1 MALLFF
7 TTYVFLLRL
16 PSEALPITVGGG
28 TRDSERHAVISR
40 EGDEVCLALSRRQNM
55 SNTSVLRR
63 SCWCGSDPDTCPI
76 HVMWPYFGSLPVG
89 SNPFVHIS
97 AKDALHHL
105 RFHLEGLG
113 VAMAAMSLDHL
124 SGGRFI
130 LGLGPSGPQVIEG
143 WYGVPYGRPL
153 TRLREYVEIIR
164 KILARKEPLRHEGFH
179 YQIPMTGEG
188 TTGLGKP
195 LKSVLHGNPDMKIV
209 SAAISSAGVKA
220 AAEIV
225 DGFIPIYMD
234 PDRYE
239 VFEPDINA
247 GLEKAGGGKS
257 LSDFM
262 VLAFCQVRM
271 DDDLIAARQPVR
283 ENLAFYIGGMGARDK
298 NFYNDFAKR
307 LGYVD
312 AAVEIQDHF
321 LAGRRKE
328 AADAVPDELID
339 RTALVGPKER
349 IIERLQDWKKASDKG
364 QVHTIVTRGA
374 SVDALRVLAEN
385 AL

>member
-1 MALLFF
+1 MAVKLGL
-7 TTYVFLLRL
+7 TLGTGGNKAAVNMDYIR
-16 PSEALPITVGGG
+16 EAENLEY
-28 TRDSERHAVISR
+28 DSVWTAEA
-40 EGDEVCLALSRRQNM
+40 
-55 SNTSVLRR
+55 
-63 SCWCGSDPDTCPI
+63 WGSDALTPAAWVLAQTSKI
-76 HVMWPYFGSLPVG
+76 KVG
-89 SNPFVHIS
+89 TGIVQMPARTPSS
-97 AKDALHHL
+97 
-105 RFHLEGLG
+105 
-113 VAMAAMSLDHL
+113 VAMACMTLDHL

-164 KILARKEPLRHEGFH
+164 KVLARREPLRHEGFN
-179 YQIPMTGEG
+179 YQIPMTGDG

-195 LKSVLHGNPDMKIV
+195 LKSVLHGDPNLKIV
-209 SAAISSAGVKA
+209 SAAISPSGVKA

-234 PDRYE
+234 PARFE

-257 LSDFM
+257 MLDFM
-262 VLAFCQVRM
+262 VLAYCQVRM
-271 DDDLIAARQPVR
+271 NDDLEEARQPVR

-307 LGYVD
+307 IGYVD

-328 AADAVPDELID
+328 AVDAVPDELVD

-349 IIERLQDWKKASDKG
+349 IIERLQDWKKAGDKG

>member
-1 MALLFF
+1 MALKLGL
-7 TTYVFLLRL
+7 TLGTGGNTATVDMDYVR
-16 PSEALPITVGGG
+16 EAENLGYDTVW
-28 TRDSERHAVISR
+28 TAEA
-40 EGDEVCLALSRRQNM
+40 
-55 SNTSVLRR
+55 
-63 SCWCGSDPDTCPI
+63 WGSDALTPAAWVLAQTSKI
-76 HVMWPYFGSLPVG
+76 KVG
-89 SNPFVHIS
+89 TGIVQMS
-97 AKDALHHL
+97 A
-105 RFHLEGLG
+105 RTPSS

-271 DDDLIAARQPVR
+271 DDDLMAARQPVR

-349 IIERLQDWKKASDKG
+349 IIERLQDWKKANDKG

>member
-1 MALLFF
+1 MAVKLGL
-7 TTYVFLLRL
+7 TLGTGGHKAAVDMDYIR
-16 PSEALPITVGGG
+16 EAEDLGY
-28 TRDSERHAVISR
+28 DSVWTAEA
-40 EGDEVCLALSRRQNM
+40 
-55 SNTSVLRR
+55 
-63 SCWCGSDPDTCPI
+63 WGSDALTPAAWVLAQTSKI
-76 HVMWPYFGSLPVG
+76 KVG
-89 SNPFVHIS
+89 TGIVQMPARTPAS
-97 AKDALHHL
+97 
-105 RFHLEGLG
+105 
-113 VAMAAMSLDHL
+113 VAMACMTLDHL

-164 KILARKEPLRHEGFH
+164 KVLARREPLQHEGFH

-195 LKSVLHGNPDMKIV
+195 LKSVLHGDPNLKIV
-209 SAAISSAGVKA
+209 SAAISPPGVKA

-234 PDRYE
+234 PDRFE

-257 LSDFM
+257 MSDFM
-262 VLAFCQVRM
+262 VLAYCQVRM
-271 DDDLIAARQPVR
+271 NDNLEEARQPVR

-307 LGYVD
+307 IGYVD

-321 LAGRRKE
+321 LSGRRKE
-328 AADAVPDELID
+328 AVDAVPDELVD

-349 IIERLQDWKKASDKG
+349 IVERLQDWKKAGDKG

-374 SVDALRVLAEN
+374 SVEALRVLAEN

>member
-1 MALLFF
+1 MAVKLGL
-7 TTYVFLLRL
+7 TLGTGGHKAAVDMDYIR
-16 PSEALPITVGGG
+16 EAEDLGY
-28 TRDSERHAVISR
+28 DSVWTAEA
-40 EGDEVCLALSRRQNM
+40 
-55 SNTSVLRR
+55 
-63 SCWCGSDPDTCPI
+63 WGSDALTPAAWVLAQTSKI
-76 HVMWPYFGSLPVG
+76 KVG
-89 SNPFVHIS
+89 TGIVQMPARTPAS
-97 AKDALHHL
+97 
-105 RFHLEGLG
+105 
-113 VAMAAMSLDHL
+113 VAMACMTLDHL

-164 KILARKEPLRHEGFH
+164 KVLARREPLQHEGFH

-195 LKSVLHGNPDMKIV
+195 LKSVLHGDPNLKIV
-209 SAAISSAGVKA
+209 SAAISPPGVKA

-234 PDRYE
+234 PDRFE

-257 LSDFM
+257 MSDFM
-262 VLAFCQVRM
+262 VLAYCQVRM
-271 DDDLIAARQPVR
+271 NDNLEEARQPVR

-307 LGYVD
+307 IGYVD

-321 LAGRRKE
+321 LSGRRKE
-328 AADAVPDELID
+328 AVDAVPDELVD

-349 IIERLQDWKKASDKG
+349 IVERLQDWKKAGDKG

-374 SVDALRVLAEN
+374 SLEALRVLAEN

>member
-1 MALLFF
+1 MAVKLGL
-7 TTYVFLLRL
+7 TLGTGGHKAAVDMDYIR
-16 PSEALPITVGGG
+16 EAENLGY
-28 TRDSERHAVISR
+28 DSVWTAEA
-40 EGDEVCLALSRRQNM
+40 
-55 SNTSVLRR
+55 
-63 SCWCGSDPDTCPI
+63 WGSDALTPAAWVLAQTSKI
-76 HVMWPYFGSLPVG
+76 KVG
-89 SNPFVHIS
+89 TGIVQMS
-97 AKDALHHL
+97 A
-105 RFHLEGLG
+105 RTPTS
-113 VAMAAMSLDHL
+113 VAMACMTLDHL

-164 KILARKEPLRHEGFH
+164 KVLARREPLQHEGFH

-195 LKSVLHGNPDMKIV
+195 LKSVLHGDPNLKIV
-209 SAAISSAGVKA
+209 SAAISPPGVKA

-234 PDRYE
+234 PDRFE

-257 LSDFM
+257 MSDFM
-262 VLAFCQVRM
+262 VLAYCQVRM
-271 DDDLIAARQPVR
+271 NDNLEEARQPVR

-307 LGYVD
+307 IGYVD

-321 LAGRRKE
+321 LSGRRKE
-328 AADAVPDELID
+328 AVDAVPDELVD

-349 IIERLQDWKKASDKG
+349 IVERLQDWKKAGDKG

-374 SVDALRVLAEN
+374 SVEALRVLAEN

>member
-1 MALLFF
+1 MAVKLGL
-7 TTYVFLLRL
+7 TLGTGGHKAAVDMDYIR
-16 PSEALPITVGGG
+16 EAEDLGY
-28 TRDSERHAVISR
+28 DSVWTAEA
-40 EGDEVCLALSRRQNM
+40 
-55 SNTSVLRR
+55 
-63 SCWCGSDPDTCPI
+63 WGSDALTPAAWVLAQTSKI
-76 HVMWPYFGSLPVG
+76 KVG
-89 SNPFVHIS
+89 TGIVQMPARTPAS
-97 AKDALHHL
+97 
-105 RFHLEGLG
+105 
-113 VAMAAMSLDHL
+113 VAMACMTLDHL

-164 KILARKEPLRHEGFH
+164 KVLARREPLQHEGFH
-179 YQIPMTGEG
+179 YQIPMNGEG

-195 LKSVLHGNPDMKIV
+195 LKSVLHGDPNLKIV
-209 SAAISSAGVKA
+209 SAAISPPGVKA

-234 PDRYE
+234 PDRFE

-257 LSDFM
+257 MSDFM
-262 VLAFCQVRM
+262 VLAYCQVRM
-271 DDDLIAARQPVR
+271 NDDLEEARQPVR

-307 LGYVD
+307 IGYVD

-321 LAGRRKE
+321 LSGRRKE
-328 AADAVPDELID
+328 AVDAVPDELVD

-349 IIERLQDWKKASDKG
+349 IVERLQDWKKAGDKG

-374 SVDALRVLAEN
+374 SVEALRVLAEN

>member
-1 MALLFF
+1 MAVKLGL
-7 TTYVFLLRL
+7 TLGTGGHKAAVDMDYIR
-16 PSEALPITVGGG
+16 EAENLGY
-28 TRDSERHAVISR
+28 DSVWTAEA
-40 EGDEVCLALSRRQNM
+40 
-55 SNTSVLRR
+55 
-63 SCWCGSDPDTCPI
+63 WGSDALTPAAWVLAQTSKI
-76 HVMWPYFGSLPVG
+76 KVG
-89 SNPFVHIS
+89 TGIVQMPARTPAS
-97 AKDALHHL
+97 
-105 RFHLEGLG
+105 
-113 VAMAAMSLDHL
+113 VAMACMTLDHL

-130 LGLGPSGPQVIEG
+130 LGLGASGPQVIEG

-164 KILARKEPLRHEGFH
+164 KVLARREPLQHEGFH

-195 LKSVLHGNPDMKIV
+195 LKSVLHGDPNLKIV
-209 SAAISSAGVKA
+209 SAAISPPGVKA

-234 PDRYE
+234 PDRFE

-257 LSDFM
+257 MSDFM
-262 VLAFCQVRM
+262 VLAYCQVRM
-271 DDDLIAARQPVR
+271 NDDLEEARQPVR

-307 LGYVD
+307 IGYVD

-321 LAGRRKE
+321 LSGRRKE
-328 AADAVPDELID
+328 AVDAVPDELVD

-349 IIERLQDWKKASDKG
+349 IVERLQDWKKAGDKG

-374 SVDALRVLAEN
+374 SVEALRVLAEN

>member
-1 MALLFF
+1 MD
-7 TTYVFLLRL
+7 YVR
-16 PSEALPITVGGG
+16 EAENLGYDTVW
-28 TRDSERHAVISR
+28 TAEA
-40 EGDEVCLALSRRQNM
+40 
-55 SNTSVLRR
+55 
-63 SCWCGSDPDTCPI
+63 WGSDALTPAAWVLAQTSKI
-76 HVMWPYFGSLPVG
+76 KVG
-89 SNPFVHIS
+89 TGIVQMS
-97 AKDALHHL
+97 A
-105 RFHLEGLG
+105 RTPSS

-271 DDDLIAARQPVR
+271 DDDLMAARQPVR

-349 IIERLQDWKKASDKG
+349 IIERLQDWKKANDKG

>member
-1 MALLFF
+1 MAVKLGL
-7 TTYVFLLRL
+7 TLGTGGHKAAVDMDYIR
-16 PSEALPITVGGG
+16 EAEDLGY
-28 TRDSERHAVISR
+28 DSVWTAEA
-40 EGDEVCLALSRRQNM
+40 
-55 SNTSVLRR
+55 
-63 SCWCGSDPDTCPI
+63 WGSDALTPAAWVLAQTSKI
-76 HVMWPYFGSLPVG
+76 KVG
-89 SNPFVHIS
+89 TGIVQMPARTPTS
-97 AKDALHHL
+97 
-105 RFHLEGLG
+105 
-113 VAMAAMSLDHL
+113 VAMACMTLDHL

-164 KILARKEPLRHEGFH
+164 KVLARREPLQHEGFH
-179 YQIPMTGEG
+179 YQIPMTGER

-195 LKSVLHGNPDMKIV
+195 LKSVLHGDPNLKIV
-209 SAAISSAGVKA
+209 SAAISPPGVKA

-234 PDRYE
+234 PDRFE

-257 LSDFM
+257 MSDFM
-262 VLAFCQVRM
+262 VLAYCQVRM
-271 DDDLIAARQPVR
+271 NDDLEEARQPVR

-307 LGYVD
+307 IGYVD

-321 LAGRRKE
+321 LSGRRKE
-328 AADAVPDELID
+328 AVDAVPDELVD

-349 IIERLQDWKKASDKG
+349 IVERLQDWKKAGDKG

-374 SVDALRVLAEN
+374 SVEALRVLAEN

>member
-1 MALLFF
+1 MAVKLGL
-7 TTYVFLLRL
+7 TLGTGGHKAAVDMDYIR
-16 PSEALPITVGGG
+16 EAEDLGY
-28 TRDSERHAVISR
+28 DSVWTAEA
-40 EGDEVCLALSRRQNM
+40 
-55 SNTSVLRR
+55 
-63 SCWCGSDPDTCPI
+63 WGSDALTPAAWVLAQTSKI
-76 HVMWPYFGSLPVG
+76 KVG
-89 SNPFVHIS
+89 TGIDQMPARTPAS
-97 AKDALHHL
+97 
-105 RFHLEGLG
+105 
-113 VAMAAMSLDHL
+113 VAMACMTLDHL

-164 KILARKEPLRHEGFH
+164 KVLARREPLQHEGFH

-195 LKSVLHGNPDMKIV
+195 LKSVLHGDPNLKIV
-209 SAAISSAGVKA
+209 SAAISPPGVKA

-234 PDRYE
+234 PDRFE

-257 LSDFM
+257 MSDFM
-262 VLAFCQVRM
+262 VLAYCQVRM
-271 DDDLIAARQPVR
+271 NDDLEEARQPVR

-307 LGYVD
+307 IGYVD

-321 LAGRRKE
+321 LSGRRKE
-328 AADAVPDELID
+328 AVDAVPDELVD

-349 IIERLQDWKKASDKG
+349 IVERLQDWKKAGDKG

-374 SVDALRVLAEN
+374 SVEALRVLAEN

>member
-1 MALLFF
+1 MAVKLGL
-7 TTYVFLLRL
+7 TLGTGGHKAAVDMDYIR
-16 PSEALPITVGGG
+16 EAEDLGY
-28 TRDSERHAVISR
+28 DSVWTAEA
-40 EGDEVCLALSRRQNM
+40 
-55 SNTSVLRR
+55 
-63 SCWCGSDPDTCPI
+63 WGSDALTPAAWVLAQTSKI
-76 HVMWPYFGSLPVG
+76 KVG
-89 SNPFVHIS
+89 TGIVQMPARTPAS
-97 AKDALHHL
+97 
-105 RFHLEGLG
+105 
-113 VAMAAMSLDHL
+113 VAMACMTLDHL

-164 KILARKEPLRHEGFH
+164 KVLARREPLQHEGFH
-179 YQIPMTGEG
+179 YQIPMNGEG

-195 LKSVLHGNPDMKIV
+195 LKSVLHGDPNLKIV
-209 SAAISSAGVKA
+209 SAAISPPGVKA

-234 PDRYE
+234 PDRFE

-257 LSDFM
+257 MSDFM
-262 VLAFCQVRM
+262 VLAYCQVRM
-271 DDDLIAARQPVR
+271 NDDLEEARQPVR

-307 LGYVD
+307 IGYVD

-321 LAGRRKE
+321 LSGRRKRGGRCS
-328 AADAVPDELID
+328 AGRVGRPDCTRWTEGTH
-339 RTALVGPKER
+339 RRAFA
-349 IIERLQDWKKASDKG
+349 RLEKG
-364 QVHTIVTRGA
+364 W
-374 SVDALRVLAEN
+374 
-385 AL
+385 

>member
-1 MALLFF
+1 MAVKLGL
-7 TTYVFLLRL
+7 TLGTGGHKAAVDMDYIR
-16 PSEALPITVGGG
+16 EAEDLGY
-28 TRDSERHAVISR
+28 DSVWTAEA
-40 EGDEVCLALSRRQNM
+40 
-55 SNTSVLRR
+55 
-63 SCWCGSDPDTCPI
+63 WGSDALTPAAWVLAQTSKI
-76 HVMWPYFGSLPVG
+76 KVG
-89 SNPFVHIS
+89 TGIVQMPARAPAS
-97 AKDALHHL
+97 
-105 RFHLEGLG
+105 
-113 VAMAAMSLDHL
+113 VAMACMTLDHL

-164 KILARKEPLRHEGFH
+164 KVLARREPLQHEGFH

-195 LKSVLHGNPDMKIV
+195 LKSVLHGDPNLKIV
-209 SAAISSAGVKA
+209 SAAISPPGVKA

-234 PDRYE
+234 PDRFE

-257 LSDFM
+257 MSDFM
-262 VLAFCQVRM
+262 VLAYCQVRM
-271 DDDLIAARQPVR
+271 NDDLEEARQPVR

-307 LGYVD
+307 IGYVD

-321 LAGRRKE
+321 LSGRRKE
-328 AADAVPDELID
+328 AVDAVPDELVD

-349 IIERLQDWKKASDKG
+349 IVERLQDWKKAGDKG

-374 SVDALRVLAEN
+374 SVEALRVLAEN